1 MKKRSKFSAL
11 FLAAALSVS
20 ITACG
25 SADNDTQKDAPSSE
39 SAVQDEKT
47 DSQKNDADPF
57 AVAKKNMAD
66 VTSLN
71 GKMTLEMNMVLEAGG
86 ETQTLETVTSTDM
99 TYFSDPMHMKADV
112 TVDSGENGTISTTIY
127 AEAEEDGT
135 YTMYQTDGT
144 SWQSQSVPLEYLSQ
158 YNASNS
164 ITEYLNN
171 SYPYEEN
178 GTEQIDGKNVYKYTA
193 VLTGNEINQA
203 LDSSGALNTFGNSLG
218 MDESQLEGMT
228 DDLGNMPVSL
238 WIDEESLY
246 PVKYEIDMTSIMDK
260 LISSIT
266 ESMAEGE
273 EAGLSMKIPKM
284 TLSMTC
290 SDYNAAEDFTIPEEA
305 KAGTSAAES

>member
-11 FLAAALSVS
+11 FLAAVLSVS

-25 SADNDTQKDAPSSE
+25 SSENDTKKNTTSSQ
-39 SAVQDEKT
+39 STVQDEKS
-47 DSQKNDADPF
+47 DSQKNDVDPF
-57 AVAKKNMAD
+57 VTAKKNMAD
-66 VTSLN
+66 VSSLN
-71 GKMTLEMNMVLEAGG
+71 GKMTMEMNMVLEAGG
-86 ETQTLETVTSTDM
+86 ETQTFETVTSTDM
-99 TYFSDPMHMKADV
+99 TYFSDPLHMKADV

-144 SWQSQSVPLEYLSQ
+144 SWQSQSVPLDYLSQ
-158 YNASNS
+158 YNASNNMA
-164 ITEYLNN
+164 EYLND
-171 SYPYEEN
+171 SYPYEED
-178 GTEQIDGKNVYKYTA
+178 GTEQIYGKNAYKYTA
-193 VLTGNEINQA
+193 VLTGNEIKQA
-203 LDSSGALNTFGNSLG
+203 LESSGALDTFGSSLG

-266 ESMAEGE
+266 ESMAEE
-273 EAGLSMKIPKM
+273 EDAGLSMKIPKM

-290 SDYNAAEDFTIPEEA
+290 SDYNAAKDFTIPEEA
-305 KAGTSAAES
+305 KADTAAAES